1 MEFQVGILSFLLL
14 ITAVSP
20 QGFMGME
27 PIISP
32 SGSGNGIHS
41 VTNSNPNPNARP
53 NGAGGAPNNPAMEAV
68 QNPNRLAMAPFLG
81 EQGRPGTDFSRP
93 TNAGNPNPNNL
104 INMRRK
110 PPQPPMV
117 VRMPHLCQ
125 TASWSTDSMVVLPMP
140 MSRMKTAVG
149 TLPLMRGVVTQQGR
163 KMIPFTMEQIMMMKM
178 RNQMM
183 SMVMHDS
190 GPMAAH
196 TMNNMGRSN
205 NMMRSTPNM
214 VNGMLSGHNR
224 MNTMNTGLNVVNKM
238 SPVPEPIMMNNMA
251 PISAP
256 NMMNN
261 MAPISAPNVMNNMA
275 PMTVPNMMNN
285 MAPMTVPNMMNN
297 MAPAPEPNMMNNMAP
312 MSEPNMMNN
321 MAPMSEP
328 NMMNNMAPMTVPN
341 MMNSMAPLTVPN
353 MMNNMAPEPEPNMM
367 NTMTNMPA
375 NNIVTGMVNRMPQT
389 NTINQMAM
397 MSTSQNGGTTKTV
410 WMEPSSNTVVAM
422 SYPTGSGGAN
432 NVRIAVY

>member
-1 MEFQVGILSFLLL
+1 MTLFRRSRAHSLSTMEFQVGILSFLLL
-14 ITAVSP
+14 TTAVSP

-93 TNAGNPNPNNL
+93 TNAGNPNPNSL

-178 RNQMM
+178 KNQMM
-183 SMVMHDS
+183 SMVMHES
-190 GPMAAH
+190 GPMAAQM
-196 TMNNMGRSN
+196 MNNMGRSN
-205 NMMRSTPNM
+205 NMMGSTPNM
-214 VNGMLSGHNR
+214 MNGMMSGQNR
-224 MNTMNTGLNVVNKM
+224 MN
-238 SPVPEPIMMNNMA
+238 A
-251 PISAP
+251 
-256 NMMNN
+256 
-261 MAPISAPNVMNNMA
+261 
-275 PMTVPNMMNN
+275 
-285 MAPMTVPNMMNN
+285 
-297 MAPAPEPNMMNNMAP
+297 
-312 MSEPNMMNN
+312 
-321 MAPMSEP
+321 
-328 NMMNNMAPMTVPN
+328 
-341 MMNSMAPLTVPN
+341 
-353 MMNNMAPEPEPNMM
+353 
-367 NTMTNMPA
+367 
-375 NNIVTGMVNRMPQT
+375 
-389 NTINQMAM
+389 
-397 MSTSQNGGTTKTV
+397 
-410 WMEPSSNTVVAM
+410 
-422 SYPTGSGGAN
+422 
-432 NVRIAVY
+432 